1 MASKYVYS
9 VITLSHALCNPGYDA
24 NDERWLEGL
33 WGIYKTEKAAEN
45 SVLTKIIEDCRNYK
59 ILYEDD
65 IPRDEFGDTEYASCQ
80 DREVMRFEIISKD
93 LGIPVIKSIISI
105 AKCEIEEDKEEEKD
119 TEEEEDKEWATTMSE
134 NEYYSS
140 MFSDWVH
147 GY

>member
-1 MASKYVYS
+1 MASNYVYS
-9 VITLSHALCNPGYDA
+9 VITLSHALCNPGYDT

-33 WGIYKTEKAAEN
+33 WGIYKTEKAAKN
-45 SVLTKIIEDCRNYK
+45 FVFKQIIEDCSNYK
-59 ILYEDD
+59 ILYEND
-65 IPRDEFGDTEYASCQ
+65 IPRDEFGDTEYASCE

-93 LGIPVIKSIISI
+93 HGIPVIKSIISI
-105 AKCEIEEDKEEEKD
+105 ARCEIEGDKEEEK
-119 TEEEEDKEWATTMSE
+119 EEEKEWATTMSE